1 MEGRRDGEMDRW
13 TDGPREE
20 GDKEGGVMLKSPAVS
35 NTCTH
40 TQGWQYLG
48 TTQADNEQEMAA
60 IAALKK

>member
-1 MEGRRDGEMDRW
+1 MDEW
-13 TDGPREE
+13 TDGRREEGKEE